1 MPSLSIASLF
11 GTKKSLA
18 VSNGVESEDVSVDSS
33 QIKAGSIKIRLE
45 CQQLSK
51 KCLNAFKCE
60 MKLIFVITF
69 KLVMSVQCL

>member
-18 VSNGVESEDVSVDSS
+18 VSNGVESEDVSEVRS
-33 QIKAGSIKIRLE
+33 QIKACSIKIRLE
-45 CQQLSK
+45 LSN
-51 KCLNAFKCE
+51 KCLNVFKCE
-60 MKLIFVITF
+60 MKLIFFVTF